1 MEGNGHFP
9 DWGKDTTDR
18 LAAAKKRALASKQ
31 KQKKTNAALA
41 RLKKERGL
49 DAKEESDKKPTHFDL
64 APFLKAF
71 KRFLACS
78 GEVRS

>member
-1 MEGNGHFP
+1 M
-9 DWGKDTTDR
+9 
-18 LAAAKKRALASKQ
+18 
-31 KQKKTNAALA
+31 
-41 RLKKERGL
+41 KKERGL

-78 GEVRS
+78 GEVRSKLRMDLRDHLHTIKRIFVDEYNEISFKKCVNIQEFGKRL